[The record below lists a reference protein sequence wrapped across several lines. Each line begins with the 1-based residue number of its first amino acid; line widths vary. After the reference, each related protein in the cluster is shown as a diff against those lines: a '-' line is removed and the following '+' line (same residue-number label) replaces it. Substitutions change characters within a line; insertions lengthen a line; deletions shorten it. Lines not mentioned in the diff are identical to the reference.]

1 MIRINL
7 LPIRALQAEIT
18 RRREITIGGVVLGG
32 AVALMAGVYIYQSYT
47 LSQLEKELAD
57 LRREI
62 QVLNV
67 KVKEVGDLQNKIKDL
82 RSKNKIIQDLNRKKS
97 GPVLVMESLS
107 SATPTSLWLTDLRE
121 SGGNLTMNGVA
132 ADNQTIADFLRA
144 LAASKYFSGVELV
157 ETTQGTGPTASLK
170 KFSVRAGVVYRP
182 ADAAPADSKSKAA
195 GGLKR
200 AEKAS

>member
-7 LPIRALQAEIT
+7 LPFRALQAEVT
-18 RRREITIGGVVLGG
+18 RRREIAIGGVVLG
-32 AVALMAGVYIYQSYT
+32 VVVVLMAGTHIYQSYT
-47 LSQLEKELAD
+47 LTQLETELAS

-62 QVLNV
+62 QALNA

-82 RSKNKIIQDLNRKKS
+82 KGKNKIIEDLNRKKS

-107 SATPTSLWLTDLRE
+107 IAIPASLWLTDLRE

-132 ADNQTIADFLRA
+132 ADNQTVADFLRS
-144 LAASKYFSGVELV
+144 LAASRHFSAVELV

-170 KFSVRAGVVYRP
+170 KFSIRAGVVYRP
-182 ADAAPADSKSKAA
+182 PEAPPADSKTKT
-195 GGLKR
+195 GVGVKK